1 MKIATKYFGE
11 MEIDP
16 SKQIQF
22 VNGLPGFNDE
32 TEFVLLDMP
41 NAPLFQVLQSVK
53 TDYVAFITANPH
65 VLYPDYAFRLD
76 GNIIEQLD
84 IKSEEE
90 VVTLSIIT
98 LKKPFEK
105 STMNLKAPIVINSR
119 EKLGKQY
126 ILNTDKYSSTA
137 SIKPALSESEAK

>member
-1 MKIATKYFGE
+1 MKIQTKYFGE
-11 MEIDP
+11 MEIDR

-22 VNGLPGFNDE
+22 ANGLPGFNEE

-65 VLYPDYAFRLD
+65 ALYPDYSFRLD
-76 GNIIEQLD
+76 DKTKEQLD
-84 IKSEEE
+84 IKSEKE
-90 VVTLSIIT
+90 VVVLSIIT
-98 LKKPFEK
+98 LKQPFEK
-105 STMNLKAPIVINSR
+105 STMNLKAPIIINSR

-126 ILNTDKYSSTA
+126 ILNTDEYSSTA
-137 SIKPALSESEAK
+137 SIKPAFYESGAK